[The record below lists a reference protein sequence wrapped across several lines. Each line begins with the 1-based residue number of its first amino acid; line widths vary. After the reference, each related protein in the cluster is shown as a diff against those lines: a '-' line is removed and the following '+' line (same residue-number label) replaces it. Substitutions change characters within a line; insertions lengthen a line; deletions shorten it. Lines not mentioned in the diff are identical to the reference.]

1 MTEPTLPGS
10 HGEVRTEA
18 DRFTARPLLAVVAA
32 VVILFL
38 VAVFWAWRLQL
49 RLESTFETSTDR
61 PTPPTHAYRYEVG
74 LSNQQPFALVTRAAR
89 TRAAERASL
98 ERLEWA
104 DRAGGQVQLP
114 LSRGIQR
121 LLRGEKPGGAP

>member
-1 MTEPTLPGS
+1 MTEPTLPHP

-18 DRFTARPLLAVVAA
+18 DRFTARPLLAVLAA
-32 VVILFL
+32 VVLVFL

-49 RLESTFETSTDR
+49 RLESTYETSLDR

-74 LSNQQPFALVTRAAR
+74 LTNQQPFALETRAAR

-104 DRAGGQVQLP
+104 DRAGGRVQLP

>member
-1 MTEPTLPGS
+1 MTDPALPSS
-10 HGEVRTEA
+10 HGVVRTEA
-18 DRFTARPLLAVVAA
+18 DRFTARPLLAVVG
-32 VVILFL
+32 VVVAIFL

-49 RLESTFETSTDR
+49 RLESTFETSLDR

-74 LSNQQPFALVTRAAR
+74 LTNQQPFALETRAER

-98 ERLEWA
+98 ERLEWV

-121 LLRGEKPGGAP
+121 VVRGEKPGGAP